1 MHLHAALV
9 TALATVLLF
18 FSGALVGRARGKF
31 GVKAPA
37 TTGHP
42 DFERAFRA
50 QMNTLEQLAIFLPVL
65 WLAVVYGDE
74 RLAGWLGYAW
84 LVGRLWY
91 ILGYVSAA
99 NRRGPGFLIGILA
112 YVGLL
117 IVALR
122 GIVPALMH

>member
-1 MHLHAALV
+1 MHLHAALI

-18 FSGALVGRARGKF
+18 FSGALVGRARGKY

-65 WLAVVYGDE
+65 WLATVYGNE
-74 RLAGWLGYAW
+74 RQAMWAGYAW

-91 ILGYVSAA
+91 ILGYVSSEK
-99 NRRGPGFLIGILA
+99 RRGPGFLVGILA
-112 YVGLL
+112 YVFLLVIALKGL
-117 IVALR
+117 
-122 GIVPALMH
+122 VPALMR